1 MQPNA
6 EERDRA
12 LIQARIIRLIH
23 PPITLRNPRVLNET
37 HTATSTITRRRTVT
51 VLKTALGD
59 LSPQILAYVIEKAMV
74 EGALDVMLTPGH
86 HEKGRPARF

>member
-1 MQPNA
+1 M
-6 EERDRA
+6 
-12 LIQARIIRLIH
+12 
-23 PPITLRNPRVLNET
+23 
-37 HTATSTITRRRTVT
+37 T

-59 LSPQILAYVIEKAMV
+59 LSPQILAYVTEKALA